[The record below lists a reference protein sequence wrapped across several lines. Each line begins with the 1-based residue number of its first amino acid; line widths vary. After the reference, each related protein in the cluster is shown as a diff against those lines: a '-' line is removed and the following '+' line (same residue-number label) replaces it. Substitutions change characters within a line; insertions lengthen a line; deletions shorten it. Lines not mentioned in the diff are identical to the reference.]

1 MSLCDACGR
10 IDPDIFSPA
19 FDNTEFMQGPMEL
32 HLPVEWIRKSARAG
46 CPLCTCLVASAQ
58 VDWLPR
64 PILETRQVILRRA
77 TIDSQQALGLFV
89 DMDDVCHTYFF
100 RIPPTWCKYILKRY
114 LTHHSPNLTF
124 YRASSAGRARTA
136 MSRSRPDVL
145 LDKGLH
151 PKPSTVLEQCGEV
164 FRADAPP

>member
-19 FDNTEFMQGPMEL
+19 FDNTEFMQGRTEL
-32 HLPVEWIRKSARAG
+32 HLPMEWIRKSARDG
-46 CPLCTCLVASAQ
+46 CPLCTCLIASAQ

-89 DMDDVCHTYFF
+89 DMDDICHTYFF
-100 RIPPTWCKYILKRY
+100 RIPPIWCKYILKRY
-114 LTHHSPNLTF
+114 LTHPSPNLTF
-124 YRASSAGRARTA
+124 CRASSAGRARTA
-136 MSRSRPDVL
+136 MSRCRPDLL

-164 FRADAPP
+164 FRADTAP